1 MAPLA
6 HTIWYLVLVVTLAIT
21 PLLMLLGQL

>member
-6 HTIWYLVLVVTLAIT
+6 QTVWYFVLLGTLAIT